1 MRDAQPRLQG
11 LISTVLVDSPHSD
24 HSLAVHTVTAL
35 AKHARFL
42 AASPVVLAFDGATVV
57 PARPSVG
64 IDEFGMHF
72 GSACAKSDANETHY
86 ASYKQHIME
95 HARRVLAMPVLVEAS
110 ERRCIAGVIRLA
122 LETTYTEYVLVMQY
136 DQPFVRDID
145 AEALLRLMSRNVDTV
160 KAVWLDTG
168 VNQCTAANAWTACG
182 RNRPWF
188 NPRSPPISLGTMRG
202 TNASTHEETLY
213 PVQQWTDGVH
223 VSRRDFYIDHVFPPC
238 CAGWRRSAAWAE
250 SRTRRCGASRRSFM
264 ALAASSSDTRSL
276 GWVGLLS
283 GTRCVSLGT
292 TTRFGAR
299 GCWAGPSQATG
310 PSTGR
315 RRPTATQPATTRRS
329 APAKARYCGSGTTRA
344 RSGRSCIA
352 SVTHVVT
359 VYE

>member
-11 LISTVLVDSPHSD
+11 LVSTVLVDSPHSD

-223 VSRRDFYIDHVFPPC
+223 VSRRDTR
-238 CAGWRRSAAWAE
+238 CA
-250 SRTRRCGASRRSFM
+250 
-264 ALAASSSDTRSL
+264 SL
-276 GWVGLLS
+276 GA
-283 GTRCVSLGT
+283 